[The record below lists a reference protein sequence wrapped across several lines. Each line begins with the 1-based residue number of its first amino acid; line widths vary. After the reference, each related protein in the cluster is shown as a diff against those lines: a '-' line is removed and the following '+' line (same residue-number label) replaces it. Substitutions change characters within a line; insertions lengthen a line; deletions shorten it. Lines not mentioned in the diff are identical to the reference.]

1 MTTQAGGVPT
11 TAAQAAREIA
21 DITALLACPLCRAP
35 LSIGPDWIRCESCD
49 ARYPI
54 EDGVARLAIL
64 GGSESWGV
72 QQSTEQSAAY
82 QSEFEDVGSATDY
95 NEQFRRKPLK
105 LGVTGRERSLIRR
118 FLKPLGRSQA
128 ILEIPC
134 GGGRLTPGFADLA
147 DLVIEADVAIGQV
160 EYGRAHAQLSTP
172 NVWMTASAFHIP
184 LRDRSVDGAVCVRL
198 SHHLP
203 TSAERER
210 LFGELLR
217 VSRRF
222 VVVTF
227 FDRHSLKN
235 LTYRLRHPF
244 RGGPPKLTMTRSE
257 VEALAR
263 AGGGKLIA
271 VAPLSRIGSGHRY
284 ALILKDASR
293 PGSSRAPP

>member
-1 MTTQAGGVPT
+1 VTRHEN
-11 TAAQAAREIA
+11 TAARGGAGIAAIEQR
-21 DITALLACPLCRAP
+21 LACPGCGDP
-35 LSIGPDWIRCESCD
+35 MSVGPDWIRCESCD

-54 EDGVARLAIL
+54 EDGVPRLAIT
-64 GGSESWGV
+64 GASESWGV
-72 QQSTEQSAAY
+72 SQAGEQSTAY
-82 QSEFEDVGSATDY
+82 QSEFEDVASAADY

-105 LGVTGRERSLIRR
+105 LGVTGRERRLIRR
-118 FLKPLGRSQA
+118 FLKPLGRSAA

-160 EYGRAHAQLSTP
+160 AYGRAHSQVSTP
-172 NVWMTASAFHIP
+172 CVWMTASAFHIP
-184 LRDRSVDGAVCVRL
+184 LRDRSVDGAICVRL

-222 VVVTF
+222 VIVTF
-227 FDRHSLKN
+227 FDRYSLKN

-244 RGGPPKLTMTRSE
+244 RGGPPKLTMTRAE
-257 VEALAR
+257 VAALAS
-263 AGGGKLIA
+263 AGGAKLTK

-284 ALILKDASR
+284 ALLLQDGA
-293 PGSSRAPP
+293 